1 MSKIRCSHILVEK
14 HPKAQEI
21 LSELNSG
28 VDFSELAR
36 RYSVCPSK
44 KKGGD
49 LGFFA
54 KGQMVKEFERA
65 AFKLKNGEIS
75 DIVKTKF
82 GYHIIKRT
90 D

>member
-75 DIVKTKF
+75 EIVKTKF

>member
-1 MSKIRCSHILVEK
+1 MLFRSLVEK

-28 VDFSELAR
+28 ADFSELAR

-49 LGFFA
+49 LGFFG

-65 AFKLKNGEIS
+65 AFKLKKGEVS
-75 DIVKTKF
+75 DIIKTQF